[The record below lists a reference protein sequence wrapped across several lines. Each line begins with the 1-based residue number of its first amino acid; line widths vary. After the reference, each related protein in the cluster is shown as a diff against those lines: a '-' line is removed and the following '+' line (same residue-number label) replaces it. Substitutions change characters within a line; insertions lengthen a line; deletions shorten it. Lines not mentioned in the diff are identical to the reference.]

1 MKVTNLDIEGLKI
14 IEPDRFG
21 DDRGFFMETFNS
33 ERYKEAGINDVFIQ
47 DNMSKSNKGVL
58 RGLHW
63 QDYPNCQSKLV
74 WVVKGCV
81 WDFAVDIRHCSKT
94 FGHFYA
100 VKLDDK
106 NPKQFYIPKGFAH
119 GFLCMEDDT
128 LFCYKCDNLYHKESE
143 RGIRFDDPDIGI
155 DLSKMGINKMD
166 LIISEKDKVHP
177 YLKEI
182 KPYSAYECFPI

>member
-33 ERYKEAGINDVFIQ
+33 KRYEEAGIDDTFIQ
-47 DNMSKSNKGVL
+47 DNMSKSNMGVL

-94 FGHFYA
+94 FGHFCV

-143 RGIRFDDPDIGI
+143 RGVRFDDPDISIDFNKIGI
-155 DLSKMGINKMD
+155 EDKMD
-166 LIISEKDKVHP
+166 LIISEKDKTYP
-177 YLKEI
+177 YLSQI
-182 KPYSAYECFPI
+182 KPYFTYI

>member
-33 ERYKEAGINDVFIQ
+33 ERYKEAGINDTFIQ

-74 WVVKGCV
+74 RDIKGCV
-81 WDFAVDIRHCSKT
+81 RDFALDIRHCFQP
-94 FGHFYA
+94 FGSFCA

-143 RGIRFDDPDIGI
+143 MGVRFDDPDIGI
-155 DLSKMGINKMD
+155 DFSKLGIDKMD
-166 LIISEKDKVHP
+166 LIISEKDKKHP
-177 YLKEI
+177 YLREI
-182 KPYSAYECFPI
+182 KPYYTYI